1 MVRNVKLIF
10 FFSSFFPPEIT
21 ESTEL
26 KAVMFSKSQLT
37 VMVENRWLVSLCIQ
51 YHATFSIKS
60 IIEIASCR
68 AVVSS
73 RKYVYSLTTG
83 GNVGIL

>member
-1 MVRNVKLIF
+1 MYEIYNVKLMF
-10 FFSSFFPPEIT
+10 SVFFSEIT
-21 ESTEL
+21 EWTEL
-26 KAVMFSKSQLT
+26 KAVTFSKSQLT
-37 VMVENRWLVSLCIQ
+37 VLVENRWLVSLWVQ
-51 YHATFSIKS
+51 YPAPLSIKS

-68 AVVSS
+68 AVASS